1 MPTAHGHVGWL
12 CVVLFFAAA
21 CEKQTA
27 AASVGADGRT
37 EIKITVDGVGYHPAE
52 ARAPG
57 GKPVRL
63 IVTRTSEDPC
73 GEEIVVP
80 SAKVKKALPLNQ
92 PVAIELTMPPSG
104 KLAFACGMD
113 MMRGAL
119 IAE

>member
-1 MPTAHGHVGWL
+1 MF
-12 CVVLFFAAA
+12 LFAA
-21 CEKQTA
+21 CEKRPP

-37 EIKITVDGVGYHPAE
+37 EIKITVDAVGYHPAE

-80 SAKVKKALPLNQ
+80 SAGIKKSLPLNQ
-92 PVAIELTMPPSG
+92 PVSIDLTMPPSG

-119 IAE
+119 IAD